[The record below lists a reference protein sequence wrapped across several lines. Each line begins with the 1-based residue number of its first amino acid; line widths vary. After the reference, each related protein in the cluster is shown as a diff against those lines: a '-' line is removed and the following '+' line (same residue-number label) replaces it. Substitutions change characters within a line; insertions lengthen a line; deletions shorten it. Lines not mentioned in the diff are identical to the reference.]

1 MKGADRGQVST
12 VSGGRDESGI
22 HLNAG
27 DWVKGASSRTAET
40 GLTEGPHDDRK
51 GARQL

>member
-12 VSGGRDESGI
+12 VSEGRDKSGI
-22 HLNAG
+22 HLNAV
-27 DWVKGASSRTAET
+27 DWVKVASIMTDET
-40 GLTEGPHDDRK
+40 GLTEGPHDDMK